1 MNTNHQREIDCRHVE
16 LDGIEYV
23 ILRRAEFEVLCR
35 MAQVEQPLPGMSS
48 GMASAEGMDRATLA
62 EKLARRRRAAGLS
75 QAELARRA
83 GLRAETVNR
92 IERGRN
98 TPDFATVRKLVVAMN
113 EAETE
118 RLTVAAATSSTREN
132 VHAQAETHDK

>member
-1 MNTNHQREIDCRHVE
+1 MSTIKQREIDCRRVE
-16 LDGIEYV
+16 LDGIEYA
-23 ILRRAEFEVLCR
+23 ILRWVEFEELCR
-35 MAQVEQPLPGMSS
+35 KAGIEQPQPG
-48 GMASAEGMDRATLA
+48 GEVLLETGGNPDRMTLA

-118 RLTVAAATSSTREN
+118 RLAASKNISPYQE
-132 VHAQAETHDK
+132 K